1 MQCSLTITPHYDLPA
16 DSTLRP
22 FRDNPQVLSAI
33 TAHPDI
39 TDAWDAF
46 QSLLT
51 AAAVGGATLKWVSDE
66 LKSGMGKKYGDV
78 KSLTFPSGALLWCNS
93 QNKPLVDWGDQLLVS
108 FRAWSEDEIKQGAD
122 GHVEQPPG

>member
-22 FRDNPQVLSAI
+22 LGANPQVLSAI

-46 QSLLT
+46 QSLIIAAAVTLGAGLAGGGVT

-66 LKSGMGKKYGDV
+66 LRSGMYKKYGDV
-78 KSLTFPSGALLWCNS
+78 KSITFPSGVNVITRWH
-93 QNKPLVDWGDQLLVS
+93 S
-108 FRAWSEDEIKQGAD
+108 FLIII
-122 GHVEQPPG
+122 